1 MVPTMTTRVVAC
13 EATVTSPS
21 PDPAFTKATG
31 LGANERCGE
40 RCEVTAPPG
49 AVVLVHCPL
58 GHQFYLVVEA

>member
-1 MVPTMTTRVVAC
+1 MSQAMSTRVVYC

-21 PDPAFTKATG
+21 PDPGFTNATG

-49 AVVLVHCPL
+49 AVVLVRCPR
-58 GHQFYLVVEA
+58 GHQFYLAGEG